1 MLVHRY
7 AAWLMGEE
15 ATWPLAAAYLAW
27 CPMRG
32 AALLAALPPRL
43 QVQEDAWATQK
54 ALQLCRSYGLEE
66 AATSICRSAGAADL
80 QEGRLASALEW
91 FLAAGDDE
99 RAASVAVRH
108 LPELAAAALEHCLDV
123 EEPSVLRQLADLEAL
138 LLVAQS
144 PGHAQKGPLRT
155 LLALRHFVGAARG
168 ALSGSSQ
175 GAGRDREA
183 AHAALAEI
191 VADNTLPAELIVHI
205 LAAAVPLLEMSTP
218 PRLLQFLQVL
228 RFGARQ

>member
-1 MLVHRY
+1 MLTLVHRY

-15 ATWPLAAAYLAW
+15 ATWSLAAAYLAW

-43 QVQEDAWATQK
+43 QVQEDAWAAQK

-66 AATSICRSAGAADL
+66 ASTSVCRAAGAADL

-99 RAASVAVRH
+99 RAASVAARH
-108 LPELAAAALEHCLDV
+108 VPELAAAALERCLDV
-123 EEPSVLRQLADLEAL
+123 KEPTVLRQLEDLEAL

-144 PGHAQKGPLRT
+144 PSHAQKGPLRT
-155 LLALRHFVGAARG
+155 LLALRHFVGAARS
-168 ALSGSSQ
+168 ALSGSPQ
-175 GAGRDREA
+175 DREA

-191 VADNTLPAELIVHI
+191 VADVTLPAELIVRF
-205 LAAAVPLLEMSTP
+205 LAAAVPLLEMSTT
-218 PRLLQFLQVL
+218 PRLLQSLQVPII
-228 RFGARQ
+228 GARQ